1 MWTWAPVVLKDLEDN
16 LTRLEQLAPVK
27 EIILGC
33 YMYDFYDKQPLP
45 VDLMKQQTESGYQWL
60 REGRIEGMIFLA
72 SPICDL
78 DLESVEW
85 TRAWIHDH
93 ADELLPTHAP

>member
-1 MWTWAPVVLKDLEDN
+1 MWTWAPIKLKDLEEN
-16 LTRLEQLAPVK
+16 LSRLERLAPGK

-33 YMYDFYDKQPLP
+33 YMYDFYDKKALP
-45 VDLMKQQTESGYQWL
+45 VELMKQQTESGYQWL

-85 TRAWIHDH
+85 TRGWIRDH
-93 ADELLPTHAP
+93 ADELLPDDAP